1 MPLASSQKSGTHFV
15 LDALRSVPN
24 AAIVDELE
32 VPPCSHT
39 PFTRYQR
46 MIHPRLEILNSTFFQ
61 ELSTPPLMKHGTK
74 SPANL
79 MVCFNLTQLDLADSA
94 RHPSMVG
101 FVVQNLRL
109 SLSLLPRVL
118 ASGVR
123 VVLLTR
129 TNPLALALA
138 GKNTNTKHADWAG
151 RTNASLTSVQ
161 VEELDRAGAS
171 RHRAHLKQ
179 FSELK
184 DSGVAVASAP
194 YEQLNSNRSS
204 WADLLSFI
212 GFPCAWVPQRGTV
225 LGRGWS
231 YTPSPGSKHHQSP
244 PAAYLT
250 TDSLARIESY
260 IQHFEAGAGH
270 SLEACH
276 LSDDCCVGV
285 GQRACQPILMA
296 HGRGVDAGG
305 DGRLTAGGRGE
316 EEG

>member
-1 MPLASSQKSGTHFV
+1 MPFGEGPQRFLFSAPPPASSQKSGTHFV

-138 GKNTNTKHADWAG
+138 GKSTSTKHADWAG

-212 GFPCAWVPQRGTV
+212 GFPCAWVCHSEALCSV
-225 LGRGWS
+225 
-231 YTPSPGSKHHQSP
+231 
-244 PAAYLT
+244 
-250 TDSLARIESY
+250 
-260 IQHFEAGAGH
+260 EAGAIH
-270 SLEACH
+270 RPLAQSITKVH
-276 LSDDCCVGV
+276 LRRTSP
-285 GQRACQPILMA
+285 RIPWLA
-296 HGRGVDAGG
+296 
-305 DGRLTAGGRGE
+305 
-316 EEG
+316 